1 MLLSLIIPFFNSEEK
16 CKRLLATLSGLNQR
30 DIEFILIND
39 GSTDRTYSLLQRF
52 KANVPNSNVQLI
64 DQNNQGPGGARN
76 SGLRIA
82 QGKYVWFFDSDDE
95 IRIEAIEFL
104 KEISDK
110 NYDFIDFNVKSGS
123 NIINSMNVKAGE
135 YIITED
141 CRAIFIDKFDRISS
155 KAIRRNFLLENN
167 IFYPEYCLYEDNPLT
182 FIYPLLVNSFFK
194 TDIVGYIHH
203 KDFASITRSE
213 PSLRTLDRLYTSVY
227 GFTEASKLA
236 KTTAQIDKL
245 KVKFLTVYLMNTVG
259 VYISI
264 VPSKKWLITWRVMKE
279 YRKLNK
285 KLDINLN
292 PFCFL
297 KGSYKF
303 KLYFTF
309 HWAISFL
316 ITTDQTEYFNNIRKK
331 AWN

>member
-1 MLLSLIIPFFNSEEK
+1 MLLSFIVPFFNSK
-16 CKRLLATLSGLNQR
+16 KKSKRLLKTLSSIDQD
-30 DIEFILIND
+30 DIEIILIDD
-39 GSTDRTYSLLQRF
+39 GSTDNTYKMLMDF
-52 KANVPNSNVQLI
+52 KINAINENIEVIEQENK
-64 DQNNQGPGGARN
+64 GPGGARN
-76 SGLRIA
+76 AGLTRA
-82 QGKYVWFFDSDDE
+82 KGKYVWFVDSDDD

-110 NYDFIDFNVKSGS
+110 NYDFIDFNIQSGS
-123 NIINSMNVKAGE
+123 EVINSMDINPGE
-135 YIITED
+135 YSDAENYRIVLLNH
-141 CRAIFIDKFDRISS
+141 FGRISS
-155 KAIRRNFLLENN
+155 KAIRREFLIENN

-182 FIYPLLVNSFFK
+182 YIYPFLVKSFLK
-194 TDIVGYIHH
+194 TEVVGYIHH
-203 KDFASITRSE
+203 LEFESITRSQ
-213 PSLRTLDRLYTSVY
+213 PSLRTLDRLYTSIY
-227 GFTEASKLA
+227 GFKKGLELA
-236 KTTAQIDKL
+236 QNNVEVDILKEKFIKHYLIMTTINLQ
-245 KVKFLTVYLMNTVG
+245 
-259 VYISI
+259 SI
-264 VPSKKWLITWRVMKE
+264 KPSKNWVVTWKVMKE

-297 KGSYKF
+297 EGGYKF